1 MSRGDGTRIAPEFAA
16 IEAPGPAIH
25 HRPPSP
31 RRGADA
37 MSDDPKK
44 ITADFRAAV
53 NMTVGQLMNRG
64 HDPVEQG
71 RGSKAVTS
79 S

>member
-1 MSRGDGTRIAPEFAA
+1 
-16 IEAPGPAIH
+16 
-25 HRPPSP
+25 
-31 RRGADA
+31 